1 MPFPPSFPLA
11 LDLAILAI
19 FRQTNRKE
27 IFLELFSGPNINR
40 DLNGAEL
47 ESGYTH
53 KFLDL
58 FVTRGGKGK
67 QERKDSRKNILPHLT
82 QIVFAFNVAKGRK
95 SRIIFM

>member
-67 QERKDSRKNILPHLT
+67 QERKDSRKIYSL
-82 QIVFAFNVAKGRK
+82 I
-95 SRIIFM
+95 